1 MATQQK
7 AAAPKKNSEG
17 FQGVRGAFSII
28 VVCAAIAFTLF
39 FTWFGAGMHFE
50 GGVTSGAPLD
60 VWGTIFKGGIVVP
73 VIQSLLLTVLAM
85 GIERQLALK
94 TAFW

>member
-17 FQGVRGAFSII
+17 FQGVRGAFWII

-50 GGVTSGAPLD
+50 GGVTSGAPLE
-60 VWGTIFKGGIVVP
+60 VWGTQGWYRRACHP
-73 VIQSLLLTVLAM
+73 VSVAH
-85 GIERQLALK
+85 GARYGYRASARSEDR
-94 TAFW
+94 FR

>member
-17 FQGVRGAFSII
+17 FQGVRGAFWII

-60 VWGTIFKGGIVVP
+60 VWGTIFKGGIVCLSS
-73 VIQSLLLTVLAM
+73 SLCCSRCSLWVSSVSSL
-85 GIERQLALK
+85 
-94 TAFW
+94 

>member
-17 FQGVRGAFSII
+17 FQGVRGAFWII

-39 FTWFGAGMHFE
+39 FTWFGAGMHF
-50 GGVTSGAPLD
+50 
-60 VWGTIFKGGIVVP
+60 
-73 VIQSLLLTVLAM
+73 
-85 GIERQLALK
+85 
-94 TAFW
+94 